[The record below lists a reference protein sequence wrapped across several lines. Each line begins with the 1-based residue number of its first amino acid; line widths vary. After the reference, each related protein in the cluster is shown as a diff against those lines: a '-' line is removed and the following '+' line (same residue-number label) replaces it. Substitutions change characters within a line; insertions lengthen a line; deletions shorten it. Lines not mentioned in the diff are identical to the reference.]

1 MKNTMII
8 AIALASITAVAAP
21 AKKKAVAA
29 KKQKA
34 AVVAAQAAAPVP
46 AQAPATAIAPAAQAT
61 EERQVASAE
70 VQVSPAAQQAQ
81 GASNANVAAQA
92 APKKWGAKAQ
102 LYSTT
107 DFTNTQNI
115 QNLTTFSGSY
125 KVLPKLSV
133 KLGQTFE
140 TLTNGRD
147 TSEATREL
155 TKTNNFRTAYTDI
168 GASTSLPG
176 FAGSDELPL
185 SVNFRVMGGE
195 SEYTTTGGY
204 STSYNLVDVNFS
216 VPYTLSPK
224 WSLSIDTQYRTVDN
238 KPKWKT
244 VSAEGETFRREDVSQ
259 NSNRFIVGPSLTYA
273 INDTVSVYQA
283 ASWIGSFK
291 DAEALRRNYERIYLE
306 TGVTV
311 TPQSVKGLS
320 MTFMV
325 DQDKAVYASP
335 SSNIEVSGFSLYKPT
350 EAASGPDATLDA
362 VAYEAVIAYSF

>member
-1 MKNTMII
+1 
-8 AIALASITAVAAP
+8 
-21 AKKKAVAA
+21 
-29 KKQKA
+29 
-34 AVVAAQAAAPVP
+34 
-46 AQAPATAIAPAAQAT
+46 
-61 EERQVASAE
+61 
-70 VQVSPAAQQAQ
+70 
-81 GASNANVAAQA
+81 
-92 APKKWGAKAQ
+92 
-102 LYSTT
+102 
-107 DFTNTQNI
+107 
-115 QNLTTFSGSY
+115 
-125 KVLPKLSV
+125 
-133 KLGQTFE
+133 
-140 TLTNGRD
+140 
-147 TSEATREL
+147 
-155 TKTNNFRTAYTDI
+155 
-168 GASTSLPG
+168 
-176 FAGSDELPL
+176 
-185 SVNFRVMGGE
+185 MGGE

-291 DAEALRRNYERIYLE
+291 DAEALRRNYERMYLE

-325 DQDKAVYASP
+325 DQDKAVYALSRFF
-335 SSNIEVSGFSLYKPT
+335 VSRTF
-350 EAASGPDATLDA
+350 DAK
-362 VAYEAVIAYSF
+362 F